1 MEGTRES
8 AYMIACVY
16 FVPSKSVQLR
26 YIGLFFFFFKG
37 SVNIALNKLCLY
49 ASVFFKVLCKDH
61 MHQNYLG
68 CILKCRFLGE
78 FKGFRVSSPGI

>member
-1 MEGTRES
+1 M
-8 AYMIACVY
+8 CVLC
-16 FVPSKSVQLR
+16 SKQVSTAEIYRV
-26 YIGLFFFFFKG
+26 GFFFFKG